1 MYYECDLNGTPVSCQ
16 IIEWDKVTGKCLI
29 EYTDLI
35 GVLRLWVDG
44 DRIKERI
51 PLLEIS
57 Q

>member
-16 IIEWDKVTGKCLI
+16 LIEWDKVTGKCLI
-29 EYTDLI
+29 EYTDRI
-35 GVLRLWVDG
+35 GVLRLWVNG
-44 DRIKERI
+44 DRIKERT

>member
-16 IIEWDKVTGKCLI
+16 LIEWDNVTGKCLI
-29 EYTDLI
+29 EYTDPI
-35 GVLRLWVDG
+35 GLLRLWVDG